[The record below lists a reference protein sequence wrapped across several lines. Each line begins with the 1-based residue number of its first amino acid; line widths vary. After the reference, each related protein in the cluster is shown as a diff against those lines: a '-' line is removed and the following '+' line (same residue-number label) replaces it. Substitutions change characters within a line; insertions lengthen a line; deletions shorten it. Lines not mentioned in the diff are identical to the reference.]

1 MITVL
6 DFSLT
11 WVVQIAKHG
20 EGSDDLDPWG
30 VHGDEDHALLF
41 VGGSRL
47 VSLPHEDTDFTVRV

>member
-6 DFSLT
+6 DISLT
-11 WVVQIAKHG
+11 WVVQITKHG

-30 VHGDEDHALLF
+30 VHGDENHALLF